1 MNRRT
6 LLKLGLGGLV
16 LGSLGFVLRSPN
28 EALRD
33 YVRHI
38 VSEHLKN
45 GQLIASGIDQ
55 FANDMQQAPNFTYRS
70 KALAFVMGRFSNAAY
85 ETPFDGFLEDF
96 RTEFDR
102 QIISDY
108 LLSSDFFFEEKGP
121 GATVN
126 YIGYANRICNQAN
139 PFARFLDG

>member
-28 EALRD
+28 QAFRD
-33 YVRHI
+33 YAQHVI
-38 VSEHLKN
+38 DDHLKN
-45 GQLIASGIDQ
+45 GELIAGGVEQ
-55 FANDMQQAPNFTYRS
+55 FAQDIQHAPHITYRS
-70 KALAFVMGRFSNAAY
+70 KALAYVLGRFSSAAHAL
-85 ETPFDGFLEDF
+85 PFSDVIEDF
-96 RTEFDR
+96 RGELDR

-108 LLSSDFFFEEKGP
+108 LLSSDFFFENKGP

>member
-28 EALRD
+28 QAFRD
-33 YVRHI
+33 YAQHVI
-38 VSEHLKN
+38 DDHLKN
-45 GQLIASGIDQ
+45 GGLIAGGVEQ
-55 FANDMQQAPNFTYRS
+55 FAHDIQQAPHITYRS
-70 KALAFVMGRFSNAAY
+70 KALAFVLGRFSNAANALS
-85 ETPFDGFLEDF
+85 FSDAIEDF
-96 RTEFDR
+96 RGELDR

-108 LLSSDFFFEEKGP
+108 LLSSDFFFENKGP
-121 GATVN
+121 GTTVN
-126 YIGYANRICNQAN
+126 YIGYANRICNQVN